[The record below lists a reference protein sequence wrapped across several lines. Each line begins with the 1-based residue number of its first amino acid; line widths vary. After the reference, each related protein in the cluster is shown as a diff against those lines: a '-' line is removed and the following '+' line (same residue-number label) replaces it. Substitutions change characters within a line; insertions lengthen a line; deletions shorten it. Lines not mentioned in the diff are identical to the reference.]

1 MRFSVCIIGILLCVL
16 NIGLSFNNALERA
29 PRSYAV
35 SVNYWKKSSGSGFSN
50 QPVNTADM
58 NGKGPRSYAVS
69 VNYWKKSTG
78 LSHQTSITSV
88 AAIDGTA
95 CSAESYVG
103 SLTDSKGATASTKRS
118 YGLSAKYWENS
129 GNNKQQVTSTESSS
143 PVGSKSESTT
153 RSYGLSKK
161 YWENSGNNKQQ
172 VTSTESSS
180 PVDSKSESSKPR
192 SYGLSK
198 KYWENSGNNKQQVA
212 ATDNDAT
219 TGYVSSKSVEST
231 QRSYGLSKNYWKQSG
246 NNVSQQIT
254 SSPVDSTT
262 VVTSSPKKGFL
273 SDSNKE
279 LLFSLL
285 NVAAIGY
292 VAGILIEIL
301 VKVIKLKR
309 ALPVP

>member
-1 MRFSVCIIGILLCVL
+1 MQFSICIIGILLCVL
-16 NIGLSFNNALERA
+16 NIGLSFNNALER
-29 PRSYAV
+29 S
-35 SVNYWKKSSGSGFSN
+35 
-50 QPVNTADM
+50 
-58 NGKGPRSYAVS
+58 PRSYAVS

-103 SLTDSKGATASTKRS
+103 SLTDSKGATASAKRS
-118 YGLSAKYWENS
+118 YGLSAKYWENA

-143 PVGSKSESTT
+143 PVGSKSEST
-153 RSYGLSKK
+153 
-161 YWENSGNNKQQ
+161 
-172 VTSTESSS
+172 
-180 PVDSKSESSKPR
+180 KPR

-219 TGYVSSKSVEST
+219 TGYVSSKSVKST

-254 SSPVDSTT
+254 SSPVDSSI

-273 SDSNKE
+273 SDSNKQ

-309 ALPVP
+309 TLPVA